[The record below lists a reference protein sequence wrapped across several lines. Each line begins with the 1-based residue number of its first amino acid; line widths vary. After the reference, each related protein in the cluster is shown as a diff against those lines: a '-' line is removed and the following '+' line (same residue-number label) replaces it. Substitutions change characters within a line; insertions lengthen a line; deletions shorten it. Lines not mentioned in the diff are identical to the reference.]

1 MDNKKMGLYNMPAEM
16 IVEIASKFS
25 NCIDIYNLMKTN
37 ECTYQIIYDNLYQII
52 KQMIKNNFNR
62 HSLPIVWLY
71 NWFFNRA
78 TANSK
83 RENYI
88 KFITCLNVI
97 KNETEEQIKKNIIHL
112 NTLKKDNMSNLYY
125 FDLRYHF
132 KIDHHCAFHMIKD
145 LDAVKIKKM
154 MSLML
159 KGLPIND
166 AHNAVAICE
175 HEDEFNKI
183 FTLIGRGISSSA
195 AVQIINYDYNDEEI
209 EKIIQITNRTLDNGD
224 KLSYDVAVEAVTLSD
239 EHIESM
245 FELINQGV
253 EQDVARTSAHQPPEI
268 KRILVYMVQHGIS
281 SSTAESII
289 EDEDCEHGINYI
301 IELIDNGINTSDELG
316 LIIGNTEDSNEIEM
330 VLNLLKQNKDVK
342 GFIQRI
348 NHDYDKFKLL
358 ISLIKNKLS
367 FEDACILAS

>member
-1 MDNKKMGLYNMPAEM
+1 MGLYNMPAEM
-16 IVEIASKFS
+16 IVEIASKCS
-25 NCIDIYNLMKTN
+25 NGIDIYNLMHTN
-37 ECTYQIIYDNLYQII
+37 ERFFQIIYNDLYQII
-52 KQMIKNNFNR
+52 KQLIKNNNYNNNW
-62 HSLPIVWLY
+62 PITWLY
-71 NWFFNRA
+71 NWFYYNA
-78 TANSK
+78 TVNDK
-83 RENYI
+83 KHNFL
-88 KFITCLNVI
+88 KFKGCLHVI
-97 KNETEEQIKKNIIHL
+97 KTETEETVKQNLYQLYKVG
-112 NTLKKDNMSNLYY
+112 KDNISVFYY
-125 FDLRYHF
+125 FDLRYRF
-132 KIDHHCAFHMIKD
+132 NVNHHCAFHMIKD

-166 AHNAVAICE
+166 AHNAVEICE
-175 HEDEFNKI
+175 TEEEFDKI

-209 EKIIQITNRTLDNGD
+209 EKIIQMTNRNLDNGD
-224 KLSYDVAVEAVTLSD
+224 KLSYDVAVEADTLSD

-281 SSTAESII
+281 SSSAEIMI

-301 IELIDNGINTSDELG
+301 IELIDNGINTYDELG

-330 VLNLLKQNKDVK
+330 ILNLLKQNKDVK

-348 NHDYDKFKLL
+348 NHDYEKFKLF
-358 ISLIKNKLS
+358 ISLIKNNSS
-367 FEDACILAS
+367 FDDACNISLHCNN